1 MDEWAVDI
9 QLFMRLSYLV
19 AVAAVSTAVRSVA
32 AVSTAVRSVAAV
44 STAVRSVAEAAVEVR
59 SPATAPSAEAACP
72 CLIGCY

>member
-32 AVSTAVRSVAAV
+32 AVSTAVRSVA
-44 STAVRSVAEAAVEVR
+44 EAAVEVR
-59 SPATAPSAEAACP
+59 SPAASPSAEAGSHSPFYMVFECP
-72 CLIGCY
+72 LN